1 VSVPVCNRINT
12 AGVVDL
18 SNAEMVNP
26 LHHGFQNPMHTS
38 PLREDSAAHSQGH
51 QAPVSTDKTPNTV
64 LNPMHASQPAPQSED
79 NVAHSEGHAAPTEGT
94 SEKHSRRQLAKT
106 RMHELDVEVE
116 AMVGK
121 VLEKAEKASNARQRR
136 RRRAKRAPDMKGTH
150 VPNPLRGGMQ
160 NPMFAD
166 SEDGEVASD

>member
-1 VSVPVCNRINT
+1 
-12 AGVVDL
+12 
-18 SNAEMVNP
+18 
-26 LHHGFQNPMHTS
+26 
-38 PLREDSAAHSQGH
+38 
-51 QAPVSTDKTPNTV
+51 
-64 LNPMHASQPAPQSED
+64 
-79 NVAHSEGHAAPTEGT
+79 VAHSEGHAAPT
-94 SEKHSRRQLAKT
+94 EKHSRRQLAKT

-121 VLEKAEKASNARQRR
+121 VLEKAEQASNARQRR

>member
-1 VSVPVCNRINT
+1 
-12 AGVVDL
+12 
-18 SNAEMVNP
+18 MVNP
-26 LHHGFQNPMHTS
+26 LHHGFPMHVNPMHTS

-94 SEKHSRRQLAKT
+94 SAKT

-121 VLEKAEKASNARQRR
+121 VLEKAEQASNARQRR